1 MKVINSSIILQNT
14 VKNKNVHILRTGEI
28 SFLELRKNKGFIFLI
43 PFNNDELYF
52 EMLEITDTSTD
63 YIEAKLYSWNRQILS
78 QIYGYI
84 SYLRISIGEKNK
96 IFIKGVKSE
105 KVKYDDFKNCPEIF
119 KQYVTGRI
127 HSKKKVTEYT
137 LNNVKNIPYIESRY
151 ETDKIINSYS
161 HNNEK
166 YTNVK
171 KILLK
176 DYNIDCEVMVWM

>member
-84 SYLRISIGEKNK
+84 CYLRISIGEKNK
-96 IFIKGVKSE
+96 IFVLTDRELDGYIYE
-105 KVKYDDFKNCPEIF
+105 N
-119 KQYVTGRI
+119 
-127 HSKKKVTEYT
+127 SKKM
-137 LNNVKNIPYIESRY
+137 LL
-151 ETDKIINSYS
+151 II
-161 HNNEK
+161 
-166 YTNVK
+166 
-171 KILLK
+171 
-176 DYNIDCEVMVWM
+176 

>member
-28 SFLELRKNKGFIFLI
+28 SFLELRKNKGNIFLI

-84 SYLRISIGEKNK
+84 CYLRISIGEKNK

-127 HSKKKVTEYT
+127 HSKKKVTEYI

-176 DYNIDCEVMVWM
+176 DYNIDCEVMV

>member
-28 SFLELRKNKGFIFLI
+28 SFLELRKNKGSIFLI

-52 EMLEITDTSTD
+52 EMLEVTNTSTD

-78 QIYGYI
+78 QMYGYI
-84 SYLRISIGEKNK
+84 CYLRISIGEKNK
-96 IFIKGVKSE
+96 IFIKGMKSE
-105 KVKYDDFKNCPEIF
+105 KVKYDDFKNCPQIF
-119 KQYVTGRI
+119 KQYVTDRI
-127 HSKKKVTEYT
+127 HSKKEVTEYT
-137 LNNVKNIPYIESRY
+137 SNNVKNIPYIESRY

-161 HNNEK
+161 HNNENFN
-166 YTNVK
+166 NVK

-176 DYNIDCEVMVWM
+176 DYNIDCEAVV